1 MSVPDFV
8 FVYGSLK
15 RGYYG
20 HDQMDGCRFVA
31 ETRTA
36 QPHYAMVAFPW
47 PDAPHEAYPGLI
59 EGQSFITGEV
69 YEVPENLMPRLD
81 EFELEGRDYKRRKIP
96 LENSLTAWAY
106 LSINL
111 DAQTVLSQHPRIG
124 FDKKANAFTWLNNKA
139 D

>member
-1 MSVPDFV
+1 VPNSFV

-20 HDQMDGCRFVA
+20 HAQMDGCRFVA
-31 ETRTA
+31 GTRTA
-36 QPHYAMVAFPW
+36 DPAYTMVAFPW

-59 EGQSFITGEV
+59 EGESFIMGEV
-69 YEVPENLMPRLD
+69 YEAPEAIMPRLD
-81 EFELEGRDYKRRKIP
+81 EFELEGRDYKCREIL
-96 LENSLTAWAY
+96 LENGMTAWAY

-111 DAQTVLSQHPRIG
+111 EAQKVLYQHTRIG
-124 FDKKANAFTWLNNKA
+124 FDDSANEFTWLNKA